1 MFVRGH
7 LSPRFLWPQTIL
19 KPAPCAT
26 VYLLLQPPN
35 PFRLE
40 ILLLSYNFLFHK
52 GTLAETRADIS
63 LLALDY
69 AIPAYAALAASAQ
82 TLWRQNWGR
91 AGAYHENGLCFTSH
105 HNGGG
110 GEGYVRSS
118 LESVRALNR
127 ASGDEEHS
135 IEFLK
140 DAAEIKRVMKGAGG
154 GSGDWGYV
162 NWKSGW
168 VDAEAAVEEAR
179 RKICALTQM
188 HAAGVEWIRGSAS
201 RLLYSSSSDPSQPTQ
216 KTITGVL
223 LTPFPSPSSSTSPSP
238 SASTSTSRPLLA
250 SLTILAT
257 GAYTPA
263 LLPLSLS
270 PRLTATGQV
279 IGYMQLSAAECARL
293 GDIPVLL
300 NESTGMFII
309 PPTREGILKVA
320 RHGFGY
326 RNAVRVRVEGCE
338 RNGKRGGEE
347 EEEGRGGGEGEGETK
362 EIEIEKGEVEIS
374 IPADDYTT
382 LPTEATHALHAA
394 IQEMIPWLPPRLFAA
409 TRVCWYADTPTG
421 DFLIDYHPAFGK
433 TLLVATGGSGHA
445 FKFLPVLGR
454 KIVERLEGQLGGRD
468 EQKGDMGRL
477 WAWGEG
483 REGEWWCEDGSR
495 GGGRGM
501 RYVEEMAKP
510 RHGNGGEEKG
520 SGSRL

>member
-35 PFRLE
+35 PSRLE

-63 LLALDY
+63 LLTLDY

-82 TLWRQNWGR
+82 TLWRQNWGG

-179 RKICALTQM
+179 RKVCALTQM
-188 HAAGVEWIRGSAS
+188 HAAGVEWIHGSAS

-223 LTPFPSPSSSTSPSP
+223 LASSPSP
-238 SASTSTSRPLLA
+238 SPSPSVPSPSPTPSPSYPLLA

-257 GAYTPA
+257 GAYTPS

-279 IGYMQLSAAECARL
+279 IGYMQLSAAECVRL

-326 RNAVRVRVEGCE
+326 RNAVRVRVGEVE
-338 RNGKRGGEE
+338 GGEPDAGGNE
-347 EEEGRGGGEGEGETK
+347 E
-362 EIEIEKGEVEIS
+362 IEIS
-374 IPADDYTT
+374 IPADDYRT
-382 LPTEATHALHAA
+382 LPPEAHSALHAT

-445 FKFLPVLGR
+445 LKFLPVLGR
-454 KIVERLEGQLGGRD
+454 KIVERLEGRLGGRD

-520 SGSRL
+520 GGSRL